1 MPTVL
6 ITGANRGL
14 GLEFC
19 RQYASLNWRVHA
31 TYRNLKAKEEL
42 DKLVS
47 THANITL
54 HELDVSDFSAIDRL
68 ADYMSSENI
77 DLLICNAGIFGREES
92 NRFGTID
99 YTEWMDALVINAK
112 APVNLTEAF
121 LPHLKRSERRIIVV
135 MSSWLGSITDNK
147 NGGFLIYRSSKAAL
161 NAAMKSLA
169 IDLRKDEIGVLIM
182 HPGWVRTDM
191 GGPEAPVECIDSIA
205 GMVSVIDNF
214 RLDEDTGRFI
224 DFEGKDVNW

>member
-19 RQYASLNWRVHA
+19 RQYASRNWRIHA
-31 TYRNLKAKEEL
+31 TYRNPQAKVEL

-47 THANITL
+47 NYANITL
-54 HELDVSDFSAIDRL
+54 HELEVSDFSAIDRL
-68 ADYMSSENI
+68 ADDLSEESI

-99 YTEWMDALVINAK
+99 YSEWMDALVINAK
-112 APVNLTEAF
+112 APVKLTEAF
-121 LPHLKRSERRIIVV
+121 QPHLRRSGRRMIVV
-135 MSSWLGSITDNK
+135 MSSWFGSITDNK
-147 NGGFLIYRSSKAAL
+147 TGGFLIYRSSKAAL

-182 HPGWVRTDM
+182 HPGWVKTDM
-191 GGPEAPVECIDSIA
+191 GGSEAPVECIDSIA

-214 RLDEDTGRFI
+214 RLDEHTGRFT
-224 DFEGKDVNW
+224 DFEGKGVNW